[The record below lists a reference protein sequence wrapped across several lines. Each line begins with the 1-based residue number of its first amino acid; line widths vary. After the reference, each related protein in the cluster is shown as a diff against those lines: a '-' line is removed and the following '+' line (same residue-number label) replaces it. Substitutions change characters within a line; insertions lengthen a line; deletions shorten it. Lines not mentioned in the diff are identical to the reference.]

1 MAIRVACIGGGPG
14 GLFFSILLKR
24 ARPDIDV
31 VLIERNQP
39 TDAFGFG
46 VVFSDRTLQQI
57 DDADSVMRDALEQ
70 HGVHWDSIAVSLK
83 GQTHSFAGNGMAA
96 IHRKVLL
103 RILQE
108 EAAAVGVE
116 LRFGTE
122 FSELSE
128 LSDFDVVVGA
138 DGANSRVRDLLEV
151 DLGQSVETAVAKFIW
166 FGTTYP
172 FERLTFVH
180 QASEHGVFAA
190 HAYPIGQGLST
201 FIVETDE
208 ATWRAAGLDG
218 FDPTT
223 PPGPSDEVSQEYLR
237 TLFAA
242 QIDGYPLVANNSR
255 WANFRTRRT
264 RLWHSG
270 NVVLLGDAVHTAH
283 FSVGAGTKMAMEDAI
298 VLAREIAGMDGDL
311 EAALQRYEAERQPEV
326 ARIQDAAGPSLSWW
340 EHFGT
345 YYESL
350 QPLDFAFHFF
360 SRSMDIARMGRRD
373 PELAQTVTA
382 AWRHR
387 HHALPLESDLVV
399 GDTVFAGRRLT
410 LTESDGSTEL
420 SDDEDAR
427 LVVDAV
433 VTAPDEASG
442 VPAVEIPGTSGP
454 VVIDGGTSLTRTLLA
469 ERVRFDL
476 KRIAIVVDDELDD
489 AGAATLLLSGRADA
503 VARRVVAH
511 AAI

>member
-1 MAIRVACIGGGPG
+1 
-14 GLFFSILLKR
+14 
-24 ARPDIDV
+24 
-31 VLIERNQP
+31 
-39 TDAFGFG
+39 
-46 VVFSDRTLQQI
+46 
-57 DDADSVMRDALEQ
+57 
-70 HGVHWDSIAVSLK
+70 
-83 GQTHSFAGNGMAA
+83 
-96 IHRKVLL
+96 
-103 RILQE
+103 
-108 EAAAVGVE
+108 
-116 LRFGTE
+116 
-122 FSELSE
+122 
-128 LSDFDVVVGA
+128 
-138 DGANSRVRDLLEV
+138 
-151 DLGQSVETAVAKFIW
+151 
-166 FGTTYP
+166 
-172 FERLTFVH
+172 
-180 QASEHGVFAA
+180 
-190 HAYPIGQGLST
+190 
-201 FIVETDE
+201 
-208 ATWRAAGLDG
+208 
-218 FDPTT
+218 
-223 PPGPSDEVSQEYLR
+223 
-237 TLFAA
+237 
-242 QIDGYPLVANNSR
+242 
-255 WANFRTRRT
+255 
-264 RLWHSG
+264 
-270 NVVLLGDAVHTAH
+270 VVLLGDAVHTAH
-283 FSVGAGTKMAMEDAI
+283 FSVGSGTKMAMEDAI
-298 VLAREIAGMDGDL
+298 SLAQQIALSSDDL
-311 EAALQRYEAERQPEV
+311 EAAFVAYEQERQPDV
-326 ARIQDAAGPSLSWW
+326 ARIQAAAGPSLSWW
-340 EHFGT
+340 ENFAF
-345 YYESL
+345 YYDVL
-350 QPLDFAFHFF
+350 KPLDFAFHFF